1 MTTSS
6 KVGAGPSVVM
16 VPEGDNRPRKVCPD
30 CGFIHYR
37 NPLVVVGAVCV
48 WRGRILL
55 CRRAIAPRHG
65 YWTLPAGY
73 LELEETTVQGAIRE
87 VREEACAEI
96 EIERLLGVYDI
107 ARISQVQLIY
117 AARLKSDAIAPGVES
132 LEVALFEW
140 DRIPWDDLA
149 FPSVRWALDHYREAG
164 DGDDRATRSNPPG
177 ATGDMRRPG

>member
-1 MTTSS
+1 MTAGAKS
-6 KVGAGPSVVM
+6 GAGPSVEM

-37 NPLVVVGAVCV
+37 NPLVVVGAVCA
-48 WRGRILL
+48 WHGRILL

-73 LELEETTVQGAIRE
+73 LELGETTTDGAIRE

-96 EIERLLGVYDI
+96 EIERLLSVYDI

-117 AARLKSDAIAPGVES
+117 AARLISDDIAPGVES
-132 LEVALFEW
+132 LEVGLFDWNE
-140 DRIPWDDLA
+140 IPWDDLA
-149 FPSVRWALDHYREAG
+149 FPSVRWALDHYREALSG
-164 DGDDRATRSNPPG
+164 GTEATRSNPTG
-177 ATGDMRRPG
+177 ATGDMRR